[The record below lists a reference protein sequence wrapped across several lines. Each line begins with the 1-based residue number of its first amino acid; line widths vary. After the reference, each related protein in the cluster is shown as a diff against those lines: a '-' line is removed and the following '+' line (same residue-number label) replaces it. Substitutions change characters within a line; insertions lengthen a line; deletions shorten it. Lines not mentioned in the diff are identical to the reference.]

1 MFFFV
6 MKERGCLN
14 YLLIIILSK
23 KHHGIRGA
31 LEGGGGFGWRVVE
44 REEKWEGEGG
54 ERGGKVVKG
63 GG

>member
-1 MFFFV
+1 MCLDIFFCD
-6 MKERGCLN
+6 EREGLPQLFIN
-14 YLLIIILSK
+14 

-31 LEGGGGFGWRVVE
+31 LEGGGGFGWQVGE